1 MSDYDSIL
9 IEREGR
15 VARVSFNR
23 PDKLNSFNGTMRREF
38 VRAAQEVN
46 ADNDIW
52 VVVLTGEGRAFGAG
66 ADLSDTSEP
75 MPNGGEGVEEPEG
88 VLQIA
93 LAHTLR
99 GGRKAEIDGDQ
110 RTAVLC
116 VRPLELIVV
125 KALEQSNGLQVV
137 AAQHRCQD

>member
-52 VVVLTGEGRAFGAG
+52 VDDEGLLAPGVSVARIGRAGRVPLPAYVVG
-66 ADLSDTSEP
+66 LDGEACTDTTLSLATIEAMTTWTMTEP
-75 MPNGGEGVEEPEG
+75 KS
-88 VLQIA
+88 A
-93 LAHTLR
+93 
-99 GGRKAEIDGDQ
+99 
-110 RTAVLC
+110 
-116 VRPLELIVV
+116 
-125 KALEQSNGLQVV
+125 
-137 AAQHRCQD
+137 